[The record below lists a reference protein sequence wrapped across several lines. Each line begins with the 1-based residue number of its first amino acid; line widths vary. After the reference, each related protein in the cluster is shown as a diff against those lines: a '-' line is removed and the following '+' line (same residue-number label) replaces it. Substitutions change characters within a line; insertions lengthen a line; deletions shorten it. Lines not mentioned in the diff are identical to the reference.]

1 VNGVQSGIQLTRLVV
16 LAPKRRLDLAVPE
29 QLPLVSLLPG
39 LIRRAG
45 EDLADEGLA
54 HDGWVLRRPDG
65 SVLDPAATFVA
76 QQVRDGET
84 LHLVPRRL
92 EWPEPTYDDVVDAIA
107 SGARAR
113 GRRWDGGATRMAGIT
128 AAVLALGVAAI
139 AVGSAGPPW
148 TVPATAAAGVA
159 GGLLVAGIV
168 LSRAMRDSRAG
179 AVVAAAGLAFAAL
192 GGVLFFADGS
202 LRDIG
207 APHLLTGSV
216 LAVVAG
222 VLGYVGTAEYG
233 RLFIAG
239 VTCGGCGAIGSA
251 VALTRYDGPEAAA
264 LLAGLLLLVS
274 PLLPAVAVRVG
285 HVPLPQLPRTPE
297 DLVRDDPVPDARSVA
312 AATARADETLTGLLW
327 GLVLTSAVCFAV
339 LAWDGD
345 LTALLLV
352 TVVALAHLLRGRF
365 YVAVR
370 HRVPL
375 LLTGASGLVVLG
387 LATSVGSGSALSVVL
402 PAAVGAAGL
411 AVASAL
417 VYSDR
422 LPAPRMGRL
431 ADIGDVLLTLAVVP
445 LVSGV
450 FGLFGY
456 VRGLLG

>member
-1 VNGVQSGIQLTRLVV
+1 VQSGTQLTRLVV
-16 LAPKRRLDLAVPE
+16 LAPKRRLDLAFPE

-45 EDLADEGLA
+45 EDLADAGLA
-54 HDGWVLRRPDG
+54 HEGWVLRRNDG
-65 SVLDPAATFVA
+65 SVLDPASTFVA
-76 QQVRDGET
+76 QQIRDGET

-92 EWPEPTYDDVVDAIA
+92 EWAETTYDDVVDAIA
-107 SGARAR
+107 NGARAR
-113 GRRWDGGATRMAGIT
+113 GRRWDGDATRVAGIA
-128 AAVLALGVAAI
+128 AAVLALGVALV

-148 TVPATAAAGVA
+148 TVPATTAAGVA
-159 GGLLVAGIV
+159 GGLLVVGTV

-179 AVVAAAGLAFAAL
+179 AMVAAAGLVFAVL
-192 GGVLFFADGS
+192 GGVLFFADGP
-202 LRDIG
+202 LRQIG

-222 VLGYVGTAEYG
+222 VLGYLGTAEYG
-233 RLFIAG
+233 RLFVAG
-239 VTCGGCGAIGSA
+239 VTCGGCGVAGSV

-264 LLAGLLLLVS
+264 LVAGLLLLVS

-297 DLVRDDPVPDARSVA
+297 DLVRDESPPDARSIA

-327 GLVLTSAVCFAV
+327 GLAVASAVCFVA
-339 LAWDGD
+339 LAWAGD
-345 LTALLLV
+345 RTALLFV

-375 LLTGASGLVVLG
+375 LLTAASGLVVLG
-387 LATSVGSGSALSVVL
+387 MAVTIDSGSALSVVL
-402 PAAVGAAGL
+402 PAAVAAAGL

-417 VYSDR
+417 VYSQR

-431 ADIGDVLLTLAVVP
+431 ADIGDVVLTLAVVP
-445 LVSGV
+445 LASGV